1 MKLTEKP
8 DIVQWP
14 VTHFIFVEKVGPIQ
28 DTARQAWEALLQQ
41 TTEIGKKNVITG
53 RMSLYKIKP
62 EMIYRAGV
70 VVDTK
75 PETLPTGIHYE
86 KFEGGKYSRFIL
98 TGSYSLLGPATSKAF
113 EIVKL
118 TNIPIRDD
126 FMIENFVNS
135 PDTTP
140 EENLQTEILI
150 PTK

>member
-1 MKLTEKP
+1 MKLSEKP

-14 VTHFIFVEKVGPIQ
+14 VTHYIFVEKVGPFQ
-28 DTARQAWEALLQQ
+28 ETARQAWEVLYQQ
-41 TTEIGKKNVITG
+41 ISELGKKNTISG
-53 RMSLYKIKP
+53 RMSLYKVNP
-62 EMIYRAGV
+62 QMIYRAGV

-75 PETLPTGIHYE
+75 PETLPSGLQYE

-98 TGSYSLLGPATSKAF
+98 TGSYSQLGAATGKVF
-113 EIVKL
+113 EIVKE
-118 TNIPIRDD
+118 TNLPMREG
-126 FMIENFVNS
+126 FMIENYVNS